1 MIVKNLL
8 LGISILV
15 GILAV
20 STNGMSANLAQADVI
35 LCPGPSVCEGTQ
47 DSDNM
52 LGDDTANQIIGFGDN
67 DVINGKGGSDTVV
80 GTDGDDVVSGGSGA
94 DSVIGGQGGDKLIGG
109 SDNDLVYQSFT
120 GPIRLHLMQ
129 QKILLTVERV
139 MMERGLMLAL
149 TMTQHQTAKRF
160 TEAKR

>member
-120 GPIRLHLMQ
+120 GPDPVASDGSKDIVDCGTGDDGAWINVSIDHDTASNCETLH
-129 QKILLTVERV
+129 
-139 MMERGLMLAL
+139 RG
-149 TMTQHQTAKRF
+149 
-160 TEAKR
+160 